1 MEAVFGNLVRGN
13 RLSAL
18 VGLKLPEGQAP
29 KFGPQYQYVEIPV
42 KCFRKDDGTE
52 LDKANPNQHL
62 EVIPNCTIQ
71 VRGSQPVMIHYNPA
85 LQAVGNHSGS
95 HIVWPGGDAHIPS
108 FYVSFRKAV
117 NVTDVEW
124 AIRISLLA

>member
-1 MEAVFGNLVRGN
+1 METVFVNLVRGN

-18 VGLKLPEGQAP
+18 IGLKLPEGLVP
-29 KFGPQYQYVEIPV
+29 KYGPQYQYVEIPV
-42 KCFRKDDGTE
+42 KCFRKDDGSE
-52 LDKANPNQHL
+52 LDEAKANQHL

-85 LQAVGNHSGS
+85 LQAVGTHSGS
-95 HIVWPGGDAHIPS
+95 HIVWPGSGEHSPG

-117 NVTDVEW
+117 SAADLGW

>member
-1 MEAVFGNLVRGN
+1 METVFMNLVRGN

-18 VGLKLPEGQAP
+18 IGLKLGDSLLP
-29 KFGPQYQYVEIPV
+29 KYGAQYQYVEVPV

-62 EVIPNCTIQ
+62 EVIPNCTIH

-85 LQAVGNHSGS
+85 LQAVGTHSGS
-95 HIVWPGGDAHIPS
+95 HIVWPGSGEHCPS
-108 FYVSFRKAV
+108 FYMSFRKGI
-117 NVTDVEW
+117 NLSDLEW

>member
-1 MEAVFGNLVRGN
+1 METVFVNLVRGN

-18 VGLKLPEGQAP
+18 IGLKLPEGLVP
-29 KFGPQYQYVEIPV
+29 KYGPQYQYVEIPV
-42 KCFRKDDGTE
+42 KCFRKDDGSE
-52 LDKANPNQHL
+52 LDEAKANQHL

-85 LQAVGNHSGS
+85 LQAVGTHSGS

-108 FYVSFRKAV
+108 FYVSFRKA
-117 NVTDVEW
+117 TSLSDVAW